1 MKPKIIVLGGSFAGL
16 SAAFDLKRT
25 LKDKADVTV
34 IARQEQFVFIPS
46 LIWVVP
52 GWRKP
57 EQITFDLKSALE
69 PKGIR
74 FILARA
80 DKIEPDQNRVITDR
94 GEFSYDYLVIATGP
108 QFDWEAVAGMGPHGG
123 YTQSICSLPH
133 ALDAG
138 KAWREFLKIGRA
150 HV

>member
-1 MKPKIIVLGGSFAGL
+1 MKPKIVVLGGSFAGL
-16 SAAFDLKRT
+16 SAAFDLKHT

-52 GWRKP
+52 GWRRP

-74 FILARA
+74 FVLARA
-80 DKIEPDQNRVITDR
+80 DKIEPEQNRVITDK
-94 GEFSYDYLVIATGP
+94 GEFPYDYLVIATGP
-108 QFDWEAVAGMGPHGG
+108 QFDWEAVPGLGTQGG

-133 ALDAG
+133 ALEAG
-138 KAWREFLKIGRA
+138 RGRSG
-150 HV
+150 